1 MGMVYNAKELTV
13 FSEAELITVV
23 SNSLISKHRLPSTS
37 LPELNTQDPVN
48 ITSGVKRTFC
58 SDHAYCTS
66 TCNSFNEQVPDI
78 ETALDSDD
86 DIDEEDDIDNGVK
99 SVLDAVKGVNL
110 TPSSRYD
117 FQSILKSLT
126 IDELPKINIFLEILK
141 EMKERCPDLLYEMMN
156 VSVKN
161 PSVVKIRNI
170 TSVVLAYSALM
181 FSRNNKNS
189 AFQRCT
195 TLMAVAGNASDEFI
209 RRLNQMGISLSCTS
223 KLRILEKA
231 GETSKNLLVEKLKT
245 NPRMKITGDNLDMY
259 IKTNHQRQDNDNK
272 DIHWFA
278 SNAFLSRLDYTG
290 LSLEKPNVPLGDIS
304 PEFFIP
310 NNAEKSKLRDVK
322 KVLIGRMIVDKKD
335 FDWLEKKLPTHIPHR
350 YSEYMSKKQE
360 VFSLP
365 IIFKNES
372 KNEDCLDIMDAYER
386 QLTEIFTLAHGNT
399 DMLQKHG
406 AVLGG
411 DQLTR
416 ERLQN
421 VKKHKKAYKA
431 LYTAESLCT
440 PGTLFHAKTILRR
453 QDVTGNVKSNYKA
466 HEDLFLLMVKAL
478 LHVAADQIQVQDSE
492 DRDSIL
498 SQLYSKVHGE
508 EHDAQD
514 QVMNYFINVIEWG
527 LLIINMND
535 TAKEGDFERLEVNCK
550 AGIGFLLGHSVFSK
564 YFGELVNYLL
574 LTKHLLSPEM
584 SLRALEG
591 AFINTKGGPG
601 KNKEADLVQE
611 HCIRNKKD
619 LIRSLGAN
627 KTEKAVMRACGA
639 ADTCVGVGRTV
650 DGCLGLPKLSV
661 NHTKKSSVKDLE
673 ILVKCLKTVDPFTY
687 HKGRNL
693 KSFCN
698 IRKHPDRIINMEEM
712 LNLIRKK
719 VRKFFI
725 DHS

>member
-1 MGMVYNAKELTV
+1 M
-13 FSEAELITVV
+13 LIV
-23 SNSLISKHRLPSTS
+23 
-37 LPELNTQDPVN
+37 
-48 ITSGVKRTFC
+48 
-58 SDHAYCTS
+58 
-66 TCNSFNEQVPDI
+66 
-78 ETALDSDD
+78 
-86 DIDEEDDIDNGVK
+86 
-99 SVLDAVKGVNL
+99 
-110 TPSSRYD
+110 
-117 FQSILKSLT
+117 
-126 IDELPKINIFLEILK
+126 
-141 EMKERCPDLLYEMMN
+141 
-156 VSVKN
+156 
-161 PSVVKIRNI
+161 
-170 TSVVLAYSALM
+170 
-181 FSRNNKNS
+181 
-189 AFQRCT
+189 
-195 TLMAVAGNASDEFI
+195 
-209 RRLNQMGISLSCTS
+209 
-223 KLRILEKA
+223 
-231 GETSKNLLVEKLKT
+231 
-245 NPRMKITGDNLDMY
+245 
-259 IKTNHQRQDNDNK
+259 
-272 DIHWFA
+272 
-278 SNAFLSRLDYTG
+278 
-290 LSLEKPNVPLGDIS
+290 
-304 PEFFIP
+304 
-310 NNAEKSKLRDVK
+310 
-322 KVLIGRMIVDKKD
+322 
-335 FDWLEKKLPTHIPHR
+335 R

-421 VKKHKKAYKA
+421 VKNIRFLALTPEGRFEHLNPIVIEHWHVKQDLLSKAYKA
-431 LYTAESLCT
+431 LFRAESICT

-478 LHVAADQIQVQDSE
+478 LHVAAEQIQVQDNE

-508 EHDAQD
+508 EHDAED
-514 QVMNYFINVIEWG
+514 QVMNYFINIIEWG
-527 LLIINMND
+527 LLIMNMND
-535 TAKEGDFERLEVNCK
+535 TAKEGDFERLEINCK
-550 AGIGFLLGHSVFSK
+550 EGIGFLLSHSIFSK
-564 YFGELVNYLL
+564 YFGELVNFLL
-574 LTKHLLSPEM
+574 LTKHLLSPDM
-584 SLRALEG
+584 SMRALEG

-673 ILVKCLKTVDPFTY
+673 ILVKCLKTVDPFKY
-687 HKGRNL
+687 HKGRTL

-698 IRKHPDRIINMEEM
+698 IRKHPDRIINIEEM
-712 LNLIRKK
+712 LDLISKK
-719 VRKFFI
+719 IRKFFI

>member
-1 MGMVYNAKELTV
+1 MKICSACKGVKAWRYINISGDEEVFYKKICSLFCVDQVQENVMLCYNCRSFMTRVNTFVAKLR
-13 FSEAELITVV
+13 SPASLHEAQDNGDGIQCKRTDSV
-23 SNSLISKHRLPSTS
+23 SPASLHEAQDNGDGIQCKRTDGVLPSTS

-58 SDHAYCTS
+58 
-66 TCNSFNEQVPDI
+66 
-78 ETALDSDD
+78 
-86 DIDEEDDIDNGVK
+86 
-99 SVLDAVKGVNL
+99 
-110 TPSSRYD
+110 
-117 FQSILKSLT
+117 
-126 IDELPKINIFLEILK
+126 
-141 EMKERCPDLLYEMMN
+141 RCPDLLYEMMN

-195 TLMAVAGNASDEFI
+195 TLMAVAGNSSDEFI

-322 KVLIGRMIVDKKD
+322 KVFIGRMIVDKKD

-421 VKKHKKAYKA
+421 VKNIRFLALTPEGRFEHLNPIVIEHWHVKQDLLSKAYKA

-440 PGTLFHAKTILRR
+440 PGTLFHAKTIL
-453 QDVTGNVKSNYKA
+453 
-466 HEDLFLLMVKAL
+466 
-478 LHVAADQIQVQDSE
+478 
-492 DRDSIL
+492 
-498 SQLYSKVHGE
+498 
-508 EHDAQD
+508 
-514 QVMNYFINVIEWG
+514 
-527 LLIINMND
+527 
-535 TAKEGDFERLEVNCK
+535 
-550 AGIGFLLGHSVFSK
+550 
-564 YFGELVNYLL
+564 
-574 LTKHLLSPEM
+574 
-584 SLRALEG
+584 
-591 AFINTKGGPG
+591 
-601 KNKEADLVQE
+601 
-611 HCIRNKKD
+611 
-619 LIRSLGAN
+619 
-627 KTEKAVMRACGA
+627 
-639 ADTCVGVGRTV
+639 
-650 DGCLGLPKLSV
+650 
-661 NHTKKSSVKDLE
+661 E
-673 ILVKCLKTVDPFTY
+673 I
-687 HKGRNL
+687 
-693 KSFCN
+693 
-698 IRKHPDRIINMEEM
+698 
-712 LNLIRKK
+712 
-719 VRKFFI
+719 
-725 DHS
+725 

>member
-1 MGMVYNAKELTV
+1 MGMVYSAKELTV

-86 DIDEEDDIDNGVK
+86 DIDSEDDIDNGVK

-290 LSLEKPNVPLGDIS
+290 LSLEKPNV
-304 PEFFIP
+304 
-310 NNAEKSKLRDVK
+310 
-322 KVLIGRMIVDKKD
+322 
-335 FDWLEKKLPTHIPHR
+335 
-350 YSEYMSKKQE
+350 
-360 VFSLP
+360 
-365 IIFKNES
+365 
-372 KNEDCLDIMDAYER
+372 
-386 QLTEIFTLAHGNT
+386 
-399 DMLQKHG
+399 
-406 AVLGG
+406 
-411 DQLTR
+411 
-416 ERLQN
+416 
-421 VKKHKKAYKA
+421 
-431 LYTAESLCT
+431 
-440 PGTLFHAKTILRR
+440 
-453 QDVTGNVKSNYKA
+453 
-466 HEDLFLLMVKAL
+466 
-478 LHVAADQIQVQDSE
+478 
-492 DRDSIL
+492 
-498 SQLYSKVHGE
+498 
-508 EHDAQD
+508 
-514 QVMNYFINVIEWG
+514 
-527 LLIINMND
+527 
-535 TAKEGDFERLEVNCK
+535 
-550 AGIGFLLGHSVFSK
+550 
-564 YFGELVNYLL
+564 
-574 LTKHLLSPEM
+574 
-584 SLRALEG
+584 
-591 AFINTKGGPG
+591 
-601 KNKEADLVQE
+601 
-611 HCIRNKKD
+611 
-619 LIRSLGAN
+619 RS
-627 KTEKAVMRACGA
+627 
-639 ADTCVGVGRTV
+639 
-650 DGCLGLPKLSV
+650 
-661 NHTKKSSVKDLE
+661 
-673 ILVKCLKTVDPFTY
+673 Y
-687 HKGRNL
+687 
-693 KSFCN
+693 
-698 IRKHPDRIINMEEM
+698 
-712 LNLIRKK
+712 
-719 VRKFFI
+719 
-725 DHS
+725 

>member
-1 MGMVYNAKELTV
+1 
-13 FSEAELITVV
+13 
-23 SNSLISKHRLPSTS
+23 
-37 LPELNTQDPVN
+37 
-48 ITSGVKRTFC
+48 
-58 SDHAYCTS
+58 
-66 TCNSFNEQVPDI
+66 
-78 ETALDSDD
+78 
-86 DIDEEDDIDNGVK
+86 
-99 SVLDAVKGVNL
+99 
-110 TPSSRYD
+110 
-117 FQSILKSLT
+117 
-126 IDELPKINIFLEILK
+126 
-141 EMKERCPDLLYEMMN
+141 
-156 VSVKN
+156 
-161 PSVVKIRNI
+161 
-170 TSVVLAYSALM
+170 
-181 FSRNNKNS
+181 
-189 AFQRCT
+189 
-195 TLMAVAGNASDEFI
+195 
-209 RRLNQMGISLSCTS
+209 MGISLSCTS

-290 LSLEKPNVPLGDIS
+290 LSLEKPN
-304 PEFFIP
+304 
-310 NNAEKSKLRDVK
+310 
-322 KVLIGRMIVDKKD
+322 
-335 FDWLEKKLPTHIPHR
+335 
-350 YSEYMSKKQE
+350 
-360 VFSLP
+360 
-365 IIFKNES
+365 
-372 KNEDCLDIMDAYER
+372 
-386 QLTEIFTLAHGNT
+386 
-399 DMLQKHG
+399 
-406 AVLGG
+406 
-411 DQLTR
+411 
-416 ERLQN
+416 
-421 VKKHKKAYKA
+421 KAYKA

-492 DRDSIL
+492 DRDYIL
-498 SQLYSKVHGE
+498 SQLYSKS
-508 EHDAQD
+508 
-514 QVMNYFINVIEWG
+514 
-527 LLIINMND
+527 
-535 TAKEGDFERLEVNCK
+535 TC
-550 AGIGFLLGHSVFSK
+550 K

-584 SLRALEG
+584 SLRTLEG
-591 AFINTKGGPG
+591 ALINTKGGQG
-601 KNKEADLVQE
+601 KNKEADLVQYV
-611 HCIRNKKD
+611 IRSKKD

-712 LNLIRKK
+712 LDLIRKK